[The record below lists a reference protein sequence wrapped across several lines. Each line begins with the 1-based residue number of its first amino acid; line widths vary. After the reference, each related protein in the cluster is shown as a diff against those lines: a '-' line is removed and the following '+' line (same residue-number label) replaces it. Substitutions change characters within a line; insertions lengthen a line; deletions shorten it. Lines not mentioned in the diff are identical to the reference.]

1 MKSKRLWAILMASAM
16 MASTVMTGCGGN
28 TGGSS
33 DTTASGSDTTSGS
46 GAEGDASEGGSTA
59 EGYSTEIDMDEEP
72 YTVAIQV
79 VTLPGT
85 DYSASEAAREEAINA
100 ITVPAI
106 NCKIDIQEVWISEVA
121 NTTSMGVAG
130 GEKLDILQVGTVT
143 PLSSMVGSDILLDM
157 NQDNLLQNRGPKL
170 VELFGDI
177 MEAGNVGGKQ
187 LAVPG
192 KVFNASSKGVFY
204 NKTLADKYGIEI
216 PEKITFEEFSDIL
229 YQVHE
234 ADPDIMAYY
243 SGEGNL
249 NALQFQRSYE
259 SFGQEASYGVVLD
272 SSTDTTV
279 VNLFDTDMFKEYC
292 LEAFHWTQDGIQ
304 PGDPTDTNAAQDYFN
319 AQSLFCVNVAIN
331 PEQEATWGSNAANAG
346 FEIGAARMVDP
357 IINNAG
363 IVENMWGI
371 AVNCERPDKA
381 MDMLNY
387 LYTDANVANILKY
400 GIEGENYEFVEG
412 SDKVIKPDGSY
423 DPVFLYVG
431 DASQMYVKSPA
442 GEDYVEQCEA
452 LENEASISP
461 LCGYMFDDTNFQ
473 TESSVIYSTI
483 MEYLPRLQNGMCDS
497 EEDTL
502 ALIDEFNQR
511 LDSAGINDVIAAN
524 QEQLDAYLA
533 SQSSS
538 GADAEN
544 TVETSAETSAQ

>member
-1 MKSKRLWAILMASAM
+1 MKSKRLWAILMAAAV
-16 MASTVMTGCGGN
+16 MASAAMAGCGDG
-28 TGGSS
+28 GAGSS
-33 DTTASGSDTTSGS
+33 TDTAASGSNPVSGS
-46 GAEGDASEGGSTA
+46 AAGEEASDNGAGGTE
-59 EGYSTEIDMDEEP
+59 EGYSTEIDMEEEP

-157 NQDNLLQNRGPKL
+157 NQDNLLQNRGQKL
-170 VELFGDI
+170 IELFGDI

-187 LAVPG
+187 LAIPG
-192 KVFNASSKGVFY
+192 KVFNASSKGIFY

-229 YQVHE
+229 YKVHE
-234 ADPDIMAYY
+234 ADPEIMPYY

-259 SFGQEASYGVVLD
+259 SFGQESSYGVVLD

-346 FEIGAARMVDP
+346 FEIGAARSRRQ
-357 IINNAG
+357 
-363 IVENMWGI
+363 
-371 AVNCERPDKA
+371 AVLGR
-381 MDMLNY
+381 
-387 LYTDANVANILKY
+387 
-400 GIEGENYEFVEG
+400 
-412 SDKVIKPDGSY
+412 
-423 DPVFLYVG
+423 
-431 DASQMYVKSPA
+431 
-442 GEDYVEQCEA
+442 
-452 LENEASISP
+452 
-461 LCGYMFDDTNFQ
+461 Q
-473 TESSVIYSTI
+473 TK
-483 MEYLPRLQNGMCDS
+483 
-497 EEDTL
+497 
-502 ALIDEFNQR
+502 
-511 LDSAGINDVIAAN
+511 
-524 QEQLDAYLA
+524 
-533 SQSSS
+533 
-538 GADAEN
+538 
-544 TVETSAETSAQ
+544 